1 MRKIFF
7 ISAPFILLLSILWVW
22 YNPKVNFILFII
34 VPVLIIGYYDAF
46 QTKHTILRNFPV
58 IGHFRYMFEFIRPEI
73 QQYFIEDDIDGR
85 PFNKRSRTLVYTR
98 AKKENETVPFGT
110 QLSTHE
116 TGYEWINHSM
126 YPKHFSHED
135 LRLTFGNKDC
145 KQPYNASIFNISA
158 MSFGALSKNAVL
170 ALNKGAKM
178 GNFAHNT
185 GEGSISP
192 YHMQNNGDLIWQIGT
207 GYFGCR
213 NDDGTFNEE
222 LFTEQAN
229 LPNVKM
235 IEIKLSQGAKPG
247 HGGILP
253 AEKNTEEI
261 AKIRKVKPH
270 TDVMSP
276 PYHSAFDGPEGLI
289 LFIDKL
295 RKLSSGKP
303 IGFKFC
309 VGNKSEFSDVVEMM
323 KKHDIY
329 PDFITVDGAEG
340 GTGAAP
346 LEFSDYVGVPL
357 YEGLAF
363 VHNTLQTAEI
373 RRHIKIIASGK
384 IISGFDIIKAIALGA
399 DACNSARGMMFALGC
414 IQALRCNTGHCPTG
428 IATQNKDLMRGLIV
442 EDKAQRVANYHKRTI
457 EAATE
462 MVAAA
467 GFSSIYDIKAK
478 DIYRRVEYNKV
489 MTYEEIYKTQ
499 DYYYCKEM

>member
-7 ISAPFILLLSILWVW
+7 ISAPIILLLSICWVL
-22 YNPKVNFILFII
+22 YNPKVNFILFVL
-34 VPVLIIGYYDAF
+34 VPVLMVGYFDAF
-46 QTKHTILRNFPV
+46 QKKHTILRNFPV

-73 QQYFIEDDIDGR
+73 QQYFIESDIDGR
-85 PFNKRSRTLVYTR
+85 PFNKRTRTLIYTR
-98 AKKENETVPFGT
+98 AKLENETVPFGT
-110 QLSTHE
+110 QLHTHE

-126 YPKHFSHED
+126 FPKHVTNHD
-135 LRLTFGNKDC
+135 LRTTFGNKDC

-158 MSFGALSKNAVL
+158 MSFGALSKNAIL
-170 ALNKGAKM
+170 ALNKGAKI

-192 YHMQNNGDLIWQIGT
+192 YHLQNKGDLIWQIGT

-213 NDDGTFNEE
+213 NEDGSFSEK
-222 LFTEQAN
+222 LFEEQAH
-229 LPNVKM
+229 LPTVKM
-235 IEIKLSQGAKPG
+235 IELKLSQGAKPG

-270 TDVMSP
+270 TDVCSP
-276 PYHSAFDGPEGLI
+276 PYHTAFDGPEGLI

-295 RKLSSGKP
+295 RKLSGGKP
-303 IGFKFC
+303 VGFKLC
-309 VGNKSEFSDVVEMM
+309 IGDKSEFNAVVKAM
-323 KKHDIY
+323 KKHNIY

-363 VHNTLQTAEI
+363 VHNTLQIADI
-373 RRHIKIIASGK
+373 RNQIKIIASGK
-384 IISGFDIIKAIALGA
+384 IANGFDIIKAISLGA

-414 IQALRCNTGHCPTG
+414 IQALRCNTGKCPTG
-428 IATQNKDLMRGLIV
+428 IATQNKDLMKGLLV

-457 EAATE
+457 EAALE

-467 GFSSIYDIKAK
+467 GFTSIYDVKAS
-478 DIYRRVEYNKV
+478 DIFRRVRYNKV
-489 MTYEEIYKTQ
+489 MNYEEIYKTQ
-499 DYYYCKEM
+499 DYYYIEN

>member
-1 MRKIFF
+1 MRKLFF
-7 ISAPFILLLSILWVW
+7 ISAPFVFALSVLWVW
-22 YNPKVNFILFII
+22 YNPKVNFILFIVI
-34 VPVLIIGYYDAF
+34 PLLLIGYYDAF

-58 IGHFRYMFEFIRPEI
+58 LGHFRYMFEFIRPEI
-73 QQYFIEDDIDGR
+73 QQYFIEDDVNGR
-85 PFNKRSRTLVYTR
+85 PFNKRTRTLVYTR
-98 AKKENETVPFGT
+98 AKKENEKIPFGT
-110 QLSTHE
+110 QLHTHE

-126 YPKHFSHED
+126 FPKHFSYED

-145 KQPYNASIFNISA
+145 KQPYNASIYNISA
-158 MSFGALSKNAVL
+158 MSFGALSKNAIL
-170 ALNKGAKM
+170 ALNKGAKL

-192 YHMQNNGDLIWQIGT
+192 YHLQHNGDLIWQIGT

-213 NDDGTFNEE
+213 NEDGSFSEE
-222 LFTEQAN
+222 LFQEQAN

-270 TDVMSP
+270 TDILSP
-276 PYHSAFDGPEGLI
+276 PYHSAFEGAEGLI

-295 RKLSSGKP
+295 RKLSNGKP
-303 IGFKFC
+303 VGFKLC
-309 VGNKSEFSDVVEMM
+309 IGDKAEFSNVVDAM
-323 KKHDIY
+323 KKYDIY

-363 VHNTLQTAEI
+363 VHNTLQTAGI
-373 RRHIKIIASGK
+373 RNHIKIIASGK

-399 DACNSARGMMFALGC
+399 DTCNSARGMMFALGC
-414 IQALRCNTGHCPTG
+414 IQALRCNTGKCPTG
-428 IATQNKDLMRGLIV
+428 IAT
-442 EDKAQRVANYHKRTI
+442 
-457 EAATE
+457 
-462 MVAAA
+462 
-467 GFSSIYDIKAK
+467 
-478 DIYRRVEYNKV
+478 
-489 MTYEEIYKTQ
+489 
-499 DYYYCKEM
+499 